1 MDPDTVTPEWTY
13 QDYEQKRSAKLD
25 SLVEILLHHLARDGQ
40 PAIVPSRQVP
50 TQPSAQQQQQQQQE
64 PPQTGA
70 QSNNLLPDKIVV
82 YSYFPSSFHLIK
94 MVSDHQRSELQC
106 D

>member
-25 SLVEILLHHLARDGQ
+25 SLAEILLHHLARDGQ
-40 PAIVPSRQVP
+40 LAIVPSQQVL

-64 PPQTGA
+64 PLQTGA
-70 QSNNLLPDKIVV
+70 QSNNLLPDKIVI
-82 YSYFPSSFHLIK
+82 YSYFPFVILSITLIIRDLSCS
-94 MVSDHQRSELQC
+94 MIN
-106 D
+106 